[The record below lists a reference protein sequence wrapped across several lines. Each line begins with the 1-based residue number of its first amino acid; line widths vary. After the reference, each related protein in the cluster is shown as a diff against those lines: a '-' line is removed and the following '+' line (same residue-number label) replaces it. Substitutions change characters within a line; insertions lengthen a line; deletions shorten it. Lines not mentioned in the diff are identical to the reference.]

1 MNSNQL
7 PSDHDQDSQLNQN
20 GTPNANP
27 ESGTGRSGMLSY
39 RDNNEQLFAAE
50 SVSAETVASSE
61 RSARAVDDAG
71 SEELESVSSAI
82 PDDWFGDQLFDM
94 KISVRPSGSNDSLN
108 VNSDSDEVR
117 PVIDGVATSRS
128 GETVDLRSNYGGNGV
143 DSAPN
148 SVKLDPT
155 SQSASAT
162 SESSTT
168 SHVDYWCNSHKES
181 EYDTSDESSVLED
194 SKFLQPP
201 LIGSSIPNTGS
212 SLAPDTGPSLPSPTI
227 GPSLPPFI
235 GPSVPSSTIGP
246 SLPSVIG
253 PSLPPSTVE
262 PSLPSVIGPSLPPST
277 VGPSLPS
284 VIGPS
289 LPPST
294 VGPSSLDSSDVPSF
308 PESTAEASST
318 PMDIGPAPPPR
329 QIGPTLP
336 PGFDV
341 PCDEED
347 IAEEECFGPMP
358 PVPTQGEA
366 GDDNMMV
373 SDEPIGPMP
382 ISSEEAERAAEEYAL
397 LRMSMMNKEDTNKP
411 KREDWMLK
419 VPEKAANIG
428 LGARTFKRGSSA
440 TAEMDKSWEDS
451 PQTKKPCSEGDV
463 VVMKSLAEAKRDEEQ
478 RKLAEAFNKDRK
490 ESFVDSHLKAGTSSK
505 SQNATAAGER
515 VPFDRERDMG
525 GADGKK
531 MSLEEVKERAGHLSS
546 RFASGTGQKFL

>member
-201 LIGSSIPNTGS
+201 LIG
-212 SLAPDTGPSLPSPTI
+212 
-227 GPSLPPFI
+227 
-235 GPSVPSSTIGP
+235 
-246 SLPSVIG
+246 
-253 PSLPPSTVE
+253 
-262 PSLPSVIGPSLPPST
+262 
-277 VGPSLPS
+277 
-284 VIGPS
+284 
-289 LPPST
+289 
-294 VGPSSLDSSDVPSF
+294 DVPSF

-525 GADGKK
+525 GADGW
-531 MSLEEVKERAGHLSS
+531 LCLLCFGVVEYLLNNLVVDG
-546 RFASGTGQKFL
+546 GQCEKG

>member
-1 MNSNQL
+1 MFFFKQL
-7 PSDHDQDSQLNQN
+7 S
-20 GTPNANP
+20 
-27 ESGTGRSGMLSY
+27 
-39 RDNNEQLFAAE
+39 F
-50 SVSAETVASSE
+50 SAETVASSE
-61 RSARAVDDAG
+61 RSVRAVDDAG
-71 SEELESVSSAI
+71 S
-82 PDDWFGDQLFDM
+82 DM

-201 LIGSSIPNTGS
+201 LIGPSIPNTGS
-212 SLAPDTGPSLPSPTI
+212 SLAPDIGPSLPSPTI
-227 GPSLPPFI
+227 GPSLPSFI

-253 PSLPPSTVE
+253 PSLPPSTVG
-262 PSLPSVIGPSLPPST
+262 PSLPPVIGPSLPP
-277 VGPSLPS
+277 PA
-284 VIGPS
+284 
-289 LPPST
+289 

-347 IAEEECFGPMP
+347 IAEEECFCPMP
-358 PVPTQGEA
+358 PVPAQSEA

-505 SQNATAAGER
+505 PQMEDNVKKAKKQQQTTAVESNGSGHDSTSTAPEILTTA
-515 VPFDRERDMG
+515 REPARTVQDCPVSPGRRRRSCSEFRELPAPPGTTLLEISDG
-525 GADGKK
+525 GQCEKG
-531 MSLEEVKERAGHLSS
+531 
-546 RFASGTGQKFL
+546 